1 MQGQQVETLVNKIQS
16 MDRESLLGTL
26 KNLDCDFAIDFTDE
40 FLNSI
45 STDRLKHIV
54 LAASLHA
61 HRIKMS
67 PTG

>member
-1 MQGQQVETLVNKIQS
+1 MQGQQVETLVHNIQS
-16 MDRESLLGTL
+16 MDRQSLLGTL
-26 KNLDCDFAIDFTDE
+26 KNLDCDFAMDFTDE

-61 HRIKMS
+61 HRNKMS
-67 PTG
+67 PT